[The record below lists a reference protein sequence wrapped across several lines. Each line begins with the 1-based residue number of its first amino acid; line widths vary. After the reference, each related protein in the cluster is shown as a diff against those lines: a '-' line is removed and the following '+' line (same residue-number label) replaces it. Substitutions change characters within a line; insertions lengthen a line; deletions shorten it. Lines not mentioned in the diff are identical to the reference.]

1 MAEYCQLP
9 FKIRFILV
17 FGTLFSWALA
27 SQTKRKIA
35 TFEGLIYISIDLSTF
50 IFSLIMNIIFDFL
63 ENIHFD
69 IVIAKYLVIL
79 K

>member
-1 MAEYCQLP
+1 MAEDCQLP

-35 TFEGLIYISIDLSTF
+35 TFEGLIYVSIDLSTF
-50 IFSLIMNIIFDFL
+50 IFSLIMDFLFDF
-63 ENIHFD
+63 EKNIHFD
-69 IVIAKYLVIL
+69 FVIANIWLF
-79 K
+79 